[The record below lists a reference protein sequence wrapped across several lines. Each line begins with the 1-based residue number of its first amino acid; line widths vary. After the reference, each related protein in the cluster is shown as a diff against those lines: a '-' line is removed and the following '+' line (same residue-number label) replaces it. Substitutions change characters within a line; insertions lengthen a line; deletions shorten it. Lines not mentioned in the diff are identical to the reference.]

1 MKYYVNKT
9 AQKDSGDYEVHKE
22 GCYWL
27 SLAKD
32 TEYLG
37 DFENCYGAVIEAK
50 NRGYKTANG
59 YVHCAE
65 LCHTG

>member
-9 AQKDSGDYEVHKE
+9 AQEDSGDHEVHKE

-32 TEYLG
+32 IEYLG
-37 DFENCYGAVIEAK
+37 DFDNCYDAVRKAK
-50 NRGYKTANG
+50 NEGYKTANG
-59 YVHCAE
+59 CVHCAK